1 MTTNPCA
8 DIEALDLY
16 PSVERFVRLPSRTT
30 VLVSAGGA
38 ARTWTKQQDGTW
50 RGSMGQHITALQLA
64 QRCENA
70 AKWRVL

>member
-16 PSVERFVRLPSRTT
+16 PSVERFLLLPPSTT

-38 ARTWTKQQDGTW
+38 ARTWTKQPNGTW
-50 RGSMGQHITALQLA
+50 RGSMSQHITSDALSV
-64 QRCENA
+64 RCGNA